1 MRTYLM
7 LVVAAAVALAG
18 CSRPADPE
26 AQTELQSEAAAPPET
41 PESPPETATATES
54 PEPETTEQAQQDPI
68 DLDALINPG
77 LGRDVP
83 TRASDRTWDIA
94 EDGYPTGRSTPEGT
108 AADLTRAFI
117 ENDFELFLSVAAEPF
132 GEGESLECYQTYYEG
147 MEPRVKVPFL
157 DRIVEMYESRPLRN
171 PVAPQLAEAL
181 LGATDIRF
189 CDVVFARLTGAEMLQ
204 RTLLVQMPDG
214 EWRAIIKPDCFPD
227 LFEGLFDE
235 TDSMRL
241 IEPVTQ

>member
-1 MRTYLM
+1 MRTYLL
-7 LVVAAAVALAG
+7 LVVAAAVAAAG

-26 AQTELQSEAAAPPET
+26 TQPEPQTEPAAASGT
-41 PESPPETATATES
+41 TT
-54 PEPETTEQAQQDPI
+54 PETTADTTAQEPEAAEQAQQDRV
-68 DLDALINPG
+68 DLDALINPDPS
-77 LGRDVP
+77 RNVP
-83 TRASDRTWDIA
+83 TRSNDRAWDLA
-94 EDGYPTGRSTPEGT
+94 EDGYPTGRSTPEGA
-108 AADLTRAFI
+108 AADLTRAFV
-117 ENDFELFLSVAAEPF
+117 ENDFEQFLAVAVEPF
-132 GEGESLECYQTYYEG
+132 GEGESLQCYQTYYEG
-147 MEPRVKVPFL
+147 MEPRVKVPFV

-171 PVAPQLAEAL
+171 PVAQPLAETL

-204 RTLLVQMPDG
+204 RTLVVQMPDG

-235 TDSMRL
+235 TDSTRL